1 MSSQVVVFT
10 LNGCSHCINLKT
22 KLNEISI
29 PYTEI
34 EITSNQK
41 IWDKVVEQ
49 TGHNVLPTVFI
60 KKENTDVGLVFI
72 PGRDFENVDD
82 IVPKIKIH
90 L

>member
-1 MSSQVVVFT
+1 MSSQVVLFT
-10 LNGCSHCINLKT
+10 LNGCSHCSTLKK
-22 KLNEISI
+22 KLDEISI
-29 PYTEI
+29 PFIEI

-60 KKENTDVGLVFI
+60 KKENTDVGPVFI
-72 PGRDFENVDD
+72 PGRDFENVED
-82 IVPKIKIH
+82 IVPKIKIN

>member
-10 LNGCSHCINLKT
+10 LNGCSHCTSLKT
-22 KLNEISI
+22 KLENVSI
-29 PYTEI
+29 PFTEI

-60 KKENTDVGLVFI
+60 KKEGTDLGPIFI
-72 PGRDFENVDD
+72 PGKDFENVDD
-82 IVPKIKIH
+82 IIPKIKIH